1 MAKMIFHLPGGLQ
14 VEREVPEASTSEV
27 SAPSEKP
34 ILEKTA
40 EVLEE
45 VEKPKARRGR
55 PKKKPDAA

>member
-14 VEREVPEASTSEV
+14 VERDVPDASTSEV
-27 SAPSEKP
+27 SAP
-34 ILEKTA
+34 
-40 EVLEE
+40 